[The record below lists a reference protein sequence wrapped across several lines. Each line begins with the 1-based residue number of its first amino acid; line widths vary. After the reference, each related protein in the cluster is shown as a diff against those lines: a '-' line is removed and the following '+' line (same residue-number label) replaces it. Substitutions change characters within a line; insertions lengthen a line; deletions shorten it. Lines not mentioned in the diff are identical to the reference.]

1 MSARFKLAA
10 LLVFLVAM
18 SFAPTTILAIG
29 AAVLLAIS
37 GSRSVLLLRRAAFV
51 LPFSLVL
58 ALATWLST
66 GPSLALTLLARSCV
80 SALAVVLFSMTTP
93 VPAWTAALYSWGIPP
108 TLILTLQ
115 FLHRY
120 LSVLA
125 DEAQRM
131 RIAARSRGGFRFD
144 AAAGAIAVLFARA
157 WQRAESVHQSMLARG
172 FQGRFR

>member
-1 MSARFKLAA
+1 MSARAKLFALIV
-10 LLVFLVAM
+10 LLVAI
-18 SFAPTTILAIG
+18 SFASPAILAIG
-29 AAVLLAIS
+29 AAVLLALS
-37 GSRSVLLLRRAAFV
+37 GTQALLLLRRAAFI
-51 LPFSLVL
+51 LPFSGVL
-58 ALATWLST
+58 ALATWLSM
-66 GPSLALTLLARSCV
+66 GPALALTLLARSCV
-80 SALAVVLFSMTTP
+80 SALAVVLFSMTTS

-125 DEAQRM
+125 DEAHRM

-172 FQGRFR
+172 FQGRF